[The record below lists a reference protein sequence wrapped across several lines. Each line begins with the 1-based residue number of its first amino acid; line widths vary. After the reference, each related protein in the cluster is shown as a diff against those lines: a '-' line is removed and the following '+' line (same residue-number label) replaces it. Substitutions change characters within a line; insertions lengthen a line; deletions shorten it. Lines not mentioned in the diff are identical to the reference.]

1 MSELRVG
8 IRDLKANLSKYM
20 RRVKSGQTVIITDRG
35 KPIGRIVPEGPAVE
49 DRLMMAVDT
58 GMISWNGQKLLPR
71 EPVAVN
77 RGPGLISDLVVEDR
91 DVDYLS

>member
-1 MSELRVG
+1 MSELSVG
-8 IRDLKANLSKYM
+8 IRDLKTNLSKYM

-35 KPIGRIVPEGPAVE
+35 KPIGRIVPAGPTLE
-49 DRLMMAVDT
+49 DRLKMAVDT
-58 GMISWNGQKLLPR
+58 GVISWNGQKLPPR